1 MSIQSISSQE
11 KSEAVSQT
19 EAARNVERFPLPPPF
34 FLPRITSRRGFP
46 PLQNAATAELL
57 MAFHILKPVST
68 YPYFEWK
75 CNYTRARRAAHPP
88 FLLIRFFLSL
98 SSPFFRGQPNTSG
111 ENFFFSLANASLS
124 SRNRLELAASK
135 SYFVVK
141 RVAEVG
147 PSRMRVCATRNGEGE
162 SVETRLETSKEIVG
176 FYCKIEGRFVS
187 FFKSKQR
194 EYIYFF
200 KLN

>member
-19 EAARNVERFPLPPPF
+19 EAARNVERFPPLPPPF

-98 SSPFFRGQPNTSG
+98 SSPLPSFVANRTLPARI
-111 ENFFFSLANASLS
+111 FFSR
-124 SRNRLELAASK
+124 SRTLP
-135 SYFVVK
+135 FH
-141 RVAEVG
+141 
-147 PSRMRVCATRNGEGE
+147 
-162 SVETRLETSKEIVG
+162 LETGSNSQQANRIL
-176 FYCKIEGRFVS
+176 S
-187 FFKSKQR
+187 
-194 EYIYFF
+194 
-200 KLN
+200 

>member
-111 ENFFFSLANASLS
+111 ENFFFLA
-124 SRNRLELAASK
+124 RERFPFISK
-135 SYFVVK
+135 PA
-141 RVAEVG
+141 R
-147 PSRMRVCATRNGEGE
+147 TR
-162 SVETRLETSKEIVG
+162 
-176 FYCKIEGRFVS
+176 
-187 FFKSKQR
+187 SKQIVFCR
-194 EYIYFF
+194 KTRRGSRPVEDANMRNEEWRGGKCGNSTGNEQRNCGF
-200 KLN
+200 LL

>member
-19 EAARNVERFPLPPPF
+19 EAARNVERFPPLPPPF

-98 SSPFFRGQPNTSG
+98 SPLHSLLSWPTEHFRR
-111 ENFFFSLANASLS
+111 EFFFLA
-124 SRNRLELAASK
+124 RERFPFISK
-135 SYFVVK
+135 PA
-141 RVAEVG
+141 R
-147 PSRMRVCATRNGEGE
+147 TR
-162 SVETRLETSKEIVG
+162 
-176 FYCKIEGRFVS
+176 
-187 FFKSKQR
+187 SKQIVFCR
-194 EYIYFF
+194 KTRRGSRPVEYAQRGGGMARGKVW
-200 KLN
+200 KLDWKRAKKLWVFIVR